1 MLIDLDDTIW
11 SELRHA
17 YGNASSI
24 PQTLREMYSGDDV
37 ADEKFLG
44 FTNAVSHQGSV
55 YNASFAAFPHLV
67 KIGISAGRYHEIAFS
82 IAEIILYDALSGD
95 GGTLP
100 TMSDRLHQGFMYGL
114 AMGRAYLSKQLELEF
129 LNSSDPTELYL
140 LRRISLFRM
149 RPRVT
154 MLLDTVSRN
163 FQCPL
168 CRETI
173 ENPIEA
179 LCPFPYSK

>member
-82 IAEIILYDALSGD
+82 IAEIIL
-95 GGTLP
+95 
-100 TMSDRLHQGFMYGL
+100 
-114 AMGRAYLSKQLELEF
+114 
-129 LNSSDPTELYL
+129 
-140 LRRISLFRM
+140 
-149 RPRVT
+149 
-154 MLLDTVSRN
+154 
-163 FQCPL
+163 
-168 CRETI
+168 
-173 ENPIEA
+173 
-179 LCPFPYSK
+179 

>member
-55 YNASFAAFPHLV
+55 YSASFAAFPHLV

-95 GGTLP
+95 GATLP
-100 TMSDRLHQGFMYGL
+100 PMSDRLHQGFMYGL
-114 AMGRAYLSKQLELEF
+114 AMGRAY
-129 LNSSDPTELYL
+129 
-140 LRRISLFRM
+140 
-149 RPRVT
+149 RVT

-163 FQCPL
+163 FHCPL